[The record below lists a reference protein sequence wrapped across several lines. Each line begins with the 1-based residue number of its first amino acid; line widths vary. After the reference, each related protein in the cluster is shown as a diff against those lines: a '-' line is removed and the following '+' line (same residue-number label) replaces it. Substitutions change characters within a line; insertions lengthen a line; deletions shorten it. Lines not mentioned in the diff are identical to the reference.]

1 MLYNTSN
8 LQIEPTGGKESL
20 NEISKNN
27 GDGVLTSKHKAT
39 KVTNI
44 FLVLKRHEEEA

>member
-1 MLYNTSN
+1 MQNTT
-8 LQIEPTGGKESL
+8 TGGKESL

-27 GDGVLTSKHKAT
+27 GSGVLNSKNKTA

-44 FLVLKRHEEEA
+44 FL